1 MALGIVSVTLCG
13 VSSAGVPGARPANS
27 STRRPVSG
35 GRWYVAFD
43 IV

>member
-1 MALGIVSVTLCG
+1 MALDIISVALCG
-13 VSSAGVPGARPANS
+13 ISSADVPGARPANS